1 MIASTAAMNGF
12 DQARLA
18 RIDDWMQRCIDL
30 GRFTGSSALIA
41 RDGEI
46 AYLGSAGLASVERNM
61 AYQRDTIVR
70 IYSMTKMVTSVGFMK
85 LFEKGLIHLD
95 TPVSALLPEFTDCQ
109 ALIPGATRI
118 DQTEPVPPPTLQQL
132 LTHTSGLTYGFN
144 PGVLAEHYDDRE
156 LNFAPQSGGLEA
168 ACKRVAAAPLAF
180 RPGTN
185 WNYSV
190 GIDVI
195 GRVIEV
201 LDGRPLDV
209 YFKEE
214 ILDPLGM
221 VDTGFDL
228 PLHKIDR
235 FADCYSKTEEDN
247 RLCTDRAETSIY
259 LSGQVDT
266 FSGGG
271 GLLST
276 LDDYFRF
283 GEMIRRGGKV
293 GDDFLLS
300 PRTVAYMRR
309 NHLAGEIS
317 SMGPSSFAEMPM
329 DGMGFGIGGGVVLEP
344 ARTRMAGSV
353 GDFGWGGMASTY
365 FWTDPIE
372 RLTCIYFTQLIPSSS
387 YPNRAELKA
396 LVHGALVD

>member
-1 MIASTAAMNGF
+1 MISKAAANGF
-12 DQARLA
+12 DPARLA
-18 RIDDWMQRCIDL
+18 RIDDWMQRCIDIE
-30 GRFTGSSALIA
+30 RFTGSSALIA

-46 AYLGSAGLASVERNM
+46 VYLGCAGVASVERNL

-70 IYSMTKMVTSVGFMK
+70 IYSMTKMITSVGFMK

-95 TPVSALLPEFTDCQ
+95 TPVSALLPEFTDCC
-109 ALIPGATRI
+109 ALIPGATSVE
-118 DQTEPVPPPTLQQL
+118 QTEPVPSPTLHQL

-144 PGVLAEHYDDRE
+144 PGILSEYYDDQE
-156 LNFAPQSGGLEA
+156 LNFEPQSGGLEA
-168 ACKRVAAAPLAF
+168 ACKRVATAPLAF

-201 LDGRPLDV
+201 LDGRSLDV
-209 YFKEE
+209 YFREE

-228 PLHKIDR
+228 PLDKIGR

-247 RLCTDRAETSIY
+247 RLCTDRAETSVY

-283 GEMIRRGGKV
+283 GEMIRQGAGLATNFCCHRA
-293 GDDFLLS
+293 LW
-300 PRTVAYMRR
+300 PICVAT
-309 NHLAGEIS
+309 I
-317 SMGPSSFAEMPM
+317 
-329 DGMGFGIGGGVVLEP
+329 
-344 ARTRMAGSV
+344 
-353 GDFGWGGMASTY
+353 
-365 FWTDPIE
+365 
-372 RLTCIYFTQLIPSSS
+372 
-387 YPNRAELKA
+387 
-396 LVHGALVD
+396 

>member
-1 MIASTAAMNGF
+1 MNAAAHNGF
-12 DQARLA
+12 DPKRLL
-18 RIDDWMQRCIDL
+18 RIDDWMQRCIDG
-30 GRFTGSSALIA
+30 GRFTGSSVLIA

-46 AYLGSAGLASVERNM
+46 AHLGCAGLASVERNLP
-61 AYQRDTIVR
+61 YQRDTIVR
-70 IYSMTKMVTSVGFMK
+70 IYSMTKMIVSTGFMQ
-85 LFEKGLIHLD
+85 LFEKGMIHLD
-95 TPVSALLPEFTDCQ
+95 TPVSDLLPEFSNCH
-109 ALIPGATRI
+109 ALTPGATSV
-118 DQTEPVPPPTLQQL
+118 DQTEPVAAPTLHDL

-144 PGVLAEHYDDRE
+144 PGILAEHYAAHGLDFGPD
-156 LNFAPQSGGLEA
+156 SGGLEA
-168 ACKRVAAAPLAF
+168 ACKRVASAPLAF
-180 RPGTN
+180 RPGTS

-201 LDGRPLDV
+201 LDGRALDV
-209 YFKEE
+209 YLREE
-214 ILDPLGM
+214 IFEPLGM

-228 PLHKIDR
+228 PHDKIDR
-235 FADCYSKTEEDN
+235 FADCYTKTDEDS
-247 RLCTDRAETSIY
+247 RLCTDKAASSTY
-259 LSGQVDT
+259 LSGQVET

-283 GEMIRRGGKV
+283 GEMIRQGGRV
-293 GDDFLLS
+293 GNDHLLS
-300 PRTVAYMRR
+300 PRTIAYMRR
-309 NHLAGEIS
+309 NHLPGEIS

-329 DGMGFGIGGGVVLEP
+329 DGLGFGIGGGVVLDP

-365 FWTDPIE
+365 FWSDPVE
-372 RLTCIYFTQLIPSSS
+372 RLTGIYFTQLIPSSS